1 MMNDDAVHTIYTL
14 KKLNSD
20 DDDYNAKLSQLTEGR
35 STRKL
40 LKAFSAVLLFSKDV
54 FYIYIYCRTFNTE
67 FNKLIKIVG
76 HLLVF
81 IEKRC

>member
-20 DDDYNAKLSQLTEGR
+20 DDDDNAKLSQLTEGR

-40 LKAFSAVLLFSKDV
+40 LK
-54 FYIYIYCRTFNTE
+54 TFFFIFTH
-67 FNKLIKIVG
+67 IAG
-76 HLLVF
+76 HLMLN
-81 IEKRC
+81 